1 VNRRQGWVALIVLGL
16 ALAGPGFLH
25 ASKTSTHAETPKQQ
39 QKLAKSY
46 NKQLK
51 KQQKQQAKLQKKQ
64 EKQFKKEH
72 PTAGHVT
79 TTRKVT

>member
-1 VNRRQGWVALIVLGL
+1 MLIVLGL

-39 QKLAKSY
+39 QKLAKQY
-46 NKQLK
+46 NKQLQ
-51 KQQKQQAKLQKKQ
+51 KQQKQQAKLQRKQ

>member
-1 VNRRQGWVALIVLGL
+1 L
-16 ALAGPGFLH
+16 AN
-25 ASKTSTHAETPKQQ
+25 
-39 QKLAKSY
+39 SY

-51 KQQKQQAKLQKKQ
+51 KQQKQQAKLQRKQ
-64 EKQFKKEH
+64 EKQFQKEH